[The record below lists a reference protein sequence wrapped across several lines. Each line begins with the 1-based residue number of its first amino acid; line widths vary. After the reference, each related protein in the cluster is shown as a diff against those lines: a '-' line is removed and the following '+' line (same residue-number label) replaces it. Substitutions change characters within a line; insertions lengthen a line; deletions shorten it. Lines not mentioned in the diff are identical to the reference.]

1 MASQGA
7 NYNYTKSLVVV
18 HGKSEY
24 DLVRYIYTNLHLN
37 IKIIAKDKGRESI
50 QINGLKTLFTKGSF
64 LSLSKF
70 SKEYGIEYDKK
81 NKVLKDFKLFVIM
94 DTDDCSQETKNKY
107 ISGELFEFSVLK
119 DYIIPIYN
127 IENLEDVMIKAGI
140 MTKRIPISQKGS
152 FYSKVFPVNTEP
164 KSLDTINQV
173 TGFYNKIKSLKET
186 NLKVFVEYCYNKAT
200 GLELK

>member
-50 QINGLKTLFTKGSF
+50 QINGLKTLFAKGSF

-173 TGFYNKIKSLKET
+173 TGFYNKIKNLKET

-200 GLELK
+200 GLKLK

>member
-50 QINGLKTLFTKGSF
+50 QINGLKTLFAKGSF

-94 DTDDCSQETKNKY
+94 DTDECSQETKNKY

-119 DYIIPIYN
+119 YYIIPIYN

-173 TGFYNKIKSLKET
+173 TGFYNKIKNLKET

>member
-50 QINGLKTLFTKGSF
+50 QINGLKTLFAKGSF

-119 DYIIPIYN
+119 YYIIPIYN

-173 TGFYNKIKSLKET
+173 TGFYNKIKNLKET

>member
-50 QINGLKTLFTKGSF
+50 QINGLKTLFAKGSF

-173 TGFYNKIKSLKET
+173 TGFYNKIKNLKET

>member
-24 DLVRYIYTNLHLN
+24 DLVKYIYTNLHLN

-50 QINGLKTLFTKGSF
+50 QINGLKTLFTKESF

-94 DTDDCSQETKNKY
+94 DTDDCSPETKNKY

-173 TGFYNKIKSLKET
+173 TGFYNKIKNLKET

>member
-24 DLVRYIYTNLHLN
+24 DLVEYIYTNLHLN

-50 QINGLKTLFTKGSF
+50 QINGLKTLFTKESF

-94 DTDDCSQETKNKY
+94 DTDDCSPETKNKY

-173 TGFYNKIKSLKET
+173 TGFYNKIKNLKET

>member
-1 MASQGA
+1 MASRGT
-7 NYNYTKSLVVV
+7 NFNYTKCLVIV

-37 IKIIAKDKGRESI
+37 LKIIAKDKGRESI
-50 QINGLKTLFTKGSF
+50 QINGLKTLFTKSSF

-81 NKVLKDFKLFVIM
+81 SKVLKDFRLFVIM
-94 DTDDCSQETKNKY
+94 DTDDCSLETKEKY

-140 MTKRIPISQKGS
+140 MAKRIPISQKGS
-152 FYSKVFPVNTEP
+152 YYSKVFPVNTEP
-164 KSLDTINQV
+164 MSFDTIAQV
-173 TGFYNKIKSLKET
+173 TGFYNKIKNVKET
-186 NLKVFVEYCYNKAT
+186 NLKVFVEYCYNMAT
-200 GLELK
+200 GMKLE